1 MGLPRLHAICRTINF
16 WQRPYPADCYKI
28 MSNYKNEIEISLGR
42 LDESANANTAWLQFE
57 LNAAAAFDLQA
68 FLLAQLKTR
77 HFHLPW

>member
-1 MGLPRLHAICRTINF
+1 
-16 WQRPYPADCYKI
+16 

-42 LDESANANTAWLQFE
+42 LDKSANANTAWLQFE